1 VNFVVVSA
9 FRSSSQYQV
18 RRWASQCAALRAYL
32 RDRHYGVLR
41 LSAIEG
47 DSNDNGATVAY
58 LTAECAHHNLD
69 LTITTFNHGRPRYG
83 SVEHADRM
91 SSLSKVNTAMLD
103 SIKDTDGVVVYVE
116 SDLMWDSTTMGQLVD
131 LLVCQSTYRVIAP
144 MIFAGD
150 LFYDVYAFRGM
161 DGQRFSPFPPYHS
174 SLAKRDSARYFTSD
188 PCDDQ
193 LLEVSGVGSC
203 LVMHGEVARTVRIIN
218 GGALVEWCA
227 RAREAGHRV
236 AVAPDLSV
244 RHPA

>member
-1 VNFVVVSA
+1 VNFLVVSA
-9 FRSSSQYQV
+9 FRASSQYQV
-18 RRWASQCAALRAYL
+18 RRWASQCATLRAYL
-32 RDRHYGVLR
+32 RDHRFGALR

-47 DSNDNGATVAY
+47 DSNDNGATAAY
-58 LTAECAHHNLD
+58 LTAECNHHNLD

-83 SVEHADRM
+83 SVEHLDRM
-91 SSLSKVNTAMLD
+91 SSLSKVNTTMLD
-103 SIKDTDGVVVYVE
+103 SVKDTDGVVVYVE
-116 SDLMWDSTTMGQLVD
+116 SDLHWDPATVGQLISL
-131 LLVCQSTYRVIAP
+131 LLVQSTYQVVAP

-150 LFYDVYAFRGM
+150 LFYDVWAYRGL

-174 SLAKRDSARYFTSD
+174 SLARRDSARYFTSD

-193 LLEVSGVGSC
+193 LLEVSSVGSC
-203 LVMHGEVARTVRIIN
+203 LVMHGEVARTVRITN

-227 RAREAGHRV
+227 RAREAGHRI